1 MTLGKIEGII
11 MEDEQFELD
20 WPTID
25 KIGGWLAKEEA
36 RVLYIIASEVTGPI
50 VEIGAWK
57 GRSTA
62 TLGFASRNNPA
73 HPLIYTVDPFTG
85 SKEHRELDPHCNT
98 WDEFRENIESLHMFD
113 IVRPYQ
119 MTSKEAYEKH
129 FGAIGMLF
137 IDGSHEYEDVKYDF
151 VHWGSN
157 VVKGGWICM
166 HDYYW
171 SGPNRV
177 AKELVMDN
185 PRYRVPPA
193 TWGDLFPIQVVS

>member
-1 MTLGKIEGII
+1 MN
-11 MEDEQFELD
+11 DEQFELD

-113 IVRPYQ
+113 IVHPYQ

-166 HDYYW
+166 HD
-171 SGPNRV
+171 
-177 AKELVMDN
+177 
-185 PRYRVPPA
+185 
-193 TWGDLFPIQVVS
+193 